1 MSPHAGFP
9 GRTRGTRAGA
19 VAATAVLALSGPG
32 LAAPAD
38 AASPP
43 VVPAATPAQQAQAV
57 YDRMTQAQRIGQL
70 FMVGTSVKG
79 LDAATRTAV
88 TTYHVGNVFLG
99 GRTTAGAA
107 PVRALT
113 ATLDGLTTAAATARV
128 PMLIASDQE
137 GGQVQV
143 LKGPGFST
151 MPSAQTQGTWS
162 DATLR
167 SRAGSW
173 GTQVFRAGIN
183 VDFAPVMD
191 VVPRSLATRNFIATT
206 KRNFGWT
213 EPVVAAKGS
222 AFTQGMKASGLAL
235 TAKHFPGL
243 GHVTANTDTS
253 ASVTDT
259 VTTRTSTDLRSFT
272 AAIAA
277 GAPFVM
283 VSSATY
289 SRIDA
294 SRPAAFS
301 KSVINTVLRG
311 DLGFSGVVTSD
322 DFGNAKAVQRW
333 SPGARAVNFLIA
345 GGDLVLTGNATTLP
359 AMVRAVTA
367 RASSDAAFRGILR
380 TRVLRVLTA
389 KAAAGL
395 LATRPPTDGRL
406 GAPTVQ
412 AMQRWLGRPQTGT
425 IDRAT
430 VVALQTRVGA
440 TADGAWGPASTAAL
454 QSYLGISPD
463 GARTWNTRTVSQL
476 QRYLT
481 TQL

>member
-1 MSPHAGFP
+1 M
-9 GRTRGTRAGA
+9 
-19 VAATAVLALSGPG
+19 L
-32 LAAPAD
+32 
-38 AASPP
+38 
-43 VVPAATPAQQAQAV
+43 AATPAQQAQAV
-57 YDRMTQAQRIGQL
+57 YDRMTQAQRVGQL

-79 LDAATRTAV
+79 LDAAARTAV
-88 TTYHVGNVFLG
+88 TTHHVGNVFLA
-99 GRTTAGAA
+99 GRTTSGAA

-113 ATLDGLTTAAATARV
+113 ASLDGLTTAAATARV
-128 PMLIASDQE
+128 PMFVSTDQE

-151 MPSAQTQGTWS
+151 IPSAQTQGTWS

-167 SRAGSW
+167 SRSGTWGS
-173 GTQVFRAGIN
+173 QVFRAGVN
-183 VDFAPVMD
+183 VDLAPVMD

-213 EPVVAAKGS
+213 EPVVAAKGA
-222 AFTQGMKASGLAL
+222 AFTRGMKASGLTL

-259 VTTRTSTDLRSFT
+259 VTTRTSTDVRSFP
-272 AAIAA
+272 AAVGA
-277 GAPFVM
+277 GASFVM

-289 SRIDA
+289 SKIDA
-294 SRPAAFS
+294 SHPAAFS
-301 KSVINTVLRG
+301 KTVINGVLRG
-311 DLGFSGVVTSD
+311 DLGFGGVVISD

-333 SPGARAVNFLIA
+333 TPGARAVNFLIA
-345 GGDLVLTGNATTLP
+345 GGDMVLTGNTTTLP

-395 LATRPPTDGRL
+395 LAARPPTDGRL

-412 AMQRWLGRPQTGT
+412 AVQRWLGRSQTGT
-425 IDRAT
+425 LDRAT

-440 TADGAWGPASTAAL
+440 TADGAWGPASMAGL
-454 QSYLGISPD
+454 QSYLGISRD